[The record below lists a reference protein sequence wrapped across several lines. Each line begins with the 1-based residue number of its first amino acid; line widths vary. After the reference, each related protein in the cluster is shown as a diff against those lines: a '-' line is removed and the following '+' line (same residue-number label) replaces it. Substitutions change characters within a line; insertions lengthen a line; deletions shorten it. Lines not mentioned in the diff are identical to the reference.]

1 MAIHPDDPPRP
12 IFGLPRIMSDEE
24 DMRQL
29 VREVPSMHSGFT
41 LCTGSLG
48 GLYSNA
54 PHLLM
59 EEFADRVYF
68 AHFRNTVFDADHESF
83 RESGS
88 HLCGHTDMAYAM
100 QCLLD
105 EEARRKAAGWPDW
118 RIPVRPDHGKLMDID
133 LEKHCYAGYSYGGRV
148 IGLAE
153 LRGLAMGLQSFRPLA
168 GKTAVVTGA
177 AGVLCSVMA
186 RDLLKAGASVALL
199 GRTRSKLED
208 LQRKLAEEGL
218 GRTLVLAADV
228 LDKAALEQACSR
240 VKEEWG
246 RLDILVNGAG
256 GNDPRG
262 TSPGGAMHAGHSGGS
277 RLLRHGHGGL

>member
-1 MAIHPDDPPRP
+1 MLGLPGTVDDLTPEQFREMLQRYEGIDDAQLRRNLYLFLNEIMPVCEETGIRMAIHPDDPPRP

-24 DMRQL
+24 DMRRL
-29 VREVPSMHSGFT
+29 VREFPSMHSGFT

-68 AHFRNTVFDADHESF
+68 AHFRNTVFDADHASF

-105 EEARRKAAGWPDW
+105 EEARRKAAGWPEW

-133 LEKHCYAGYSYGGRV
+133 LEKHCYAGYSYGGRM

-153 LRGLAMGLQSFRPLA
+153 LRGLAMGL
-168 GKTAVVTGA
+168 
-177 AGVLCSVMA
+177 
-186 RDLLKAGASVALL
+186 
-199 GRTRSKLED
+199 
-208 LQRKLAEEGL
+208 
-218 GRTLVLAADV
+218 
-228 LDKAALEQACSR
+228 
-240 VKEEWG
+240 
-246 RLDILVNGAG
+246 
-256 GNDPRG
+256 
-262 TSPGGAMHAGHSGGS
+262 
-277 RLLRHGHGGL
+277 

>member
-1 MAIHPDDPPRP
+1 MTLPGP

-133 LEKHCYAGYSYGGRV
+133 LEKHCYAGYSYGGRM
-148 IGLAE
+148 IGLGGTA
-153 LRGLAMGLQSFRPLA
+153 RP
-168 GKTAVVTGA
+168 G
-177 AGVLCSVMA
+177 
-186 RDLLKAGASVALL
+186 AGAP
-199 GRTRSKLED
+199 
-208 LQRKLAEEGL
+208 
-218 GRTLVLAADV
+218 VLP
-228 LDKAALEQACSR
+228 S
-240 VKEEWG
+240 
-246 RLDILVNGAG
+246 AG
-256 GNDPRG
+256 GKNRCRDRG
-262 TSPGGAMHAGHSGGS
+262 RGRALFRDGP
-277 RLLRHGHGGL
+277 